1 MGAVMSFDSRLIHE
15 VAVNRATAGAVDEWN
30 NPTQVFATLATVP
43 ARITT
48 KGGRELAQLNE
59 AGPVKGEFLIFMR
72 PTDVTEGDHLVS
84 ATGEIYQIG
93 LVAPRSGASLHH
105 LELDATRVW

>member
-1 MGAVMSFDSRLIHE
+1 MSFDSRLIHE
-15 VAVNRATAGAVDEWN
+15 VAVERSTAGPPDEWN

-48 KGGRELAQLNE
+48 KGGRELA
-59 AGPVKGEFLIFMR
+59 
-72 PTDVTEGDHLVS
+72 H
-84 ATGEIYQIG
+84 EIG
-93 LVAPRSGASLHH
+93 FVASCSGASLHH

>member
-1 MGAVMSFDSRLIHE
+1 MSFDSRLIHE
-15 VAVNRATAGAVDEWN
+15 VAIARSTAGAVDEYN

-59 AGPVKGEFLIFMR
+59 AGPVQGTFLIFMR

-84 ATGEIYQIG
+84 ATGEVYEIG
-93 LVAPRSGASLHH
+93 FVASRSGAALHH